1 MLLNVNELLVSLS
14 QTLDFAEREVLPTHL
29 NHGMRVAY
37 VSARIGQELGIPEK
51 DLFDLIS
58 YSLLH
63 DNGVMASLRKT
74 NDLGKETAVG
84 AATVPVIKSADGR
97 AVEAAPSH
105 CIEGEKN
112 LENFPFIDRK
122 ENVILYHHE
131 NYDGSGFFGVAGNNI
146 PLYSRIIRLADSI
159 AIWVSDGM
167 SSDRITDAVIKN
179 ARLFDPDIC
188 EAALELGGHI
198 EFWLDQNDRFVQH
211 ALIDMLPQVSREL
224 DYKQIRKI
232 SQMFSRIID
241 AKSPFTGSHSRGI
254 SEKAGFICQYY
265 EFDENT
271 YWQMRIAADLH
282 DLGKLAIPSSILDKP
297 AKLDRDEFRVIQ
309 SHPFYTR
316 RILEQIDGFGDI
328 TEWAS
333 NHHEKLNGS
342 GYPYGLDRQRL
353 DFNSRI
359 LACVDIYQALTED
372 RPYRKGM
379 SHAEAIRIMTDMAK
393 NELIEESV
401 TEDMDSIFRD
411 A

>member
-37 VSARIGQELGIPEK
+37 VSARIGQKIGIPEK

-63 DNGVMASLRKT
+63 DNGVMASIRKT

-84 AATVPVIKSADGR
+84 ATTVPVIKSADGL

-131 NYDGSGFFGVAGNNI
+131 NYDGSGFFGVAESNI
-146 PLYSRIIRLADSI
+146 PLYSRVIRLADSI
-159 AIWVSDGM
+159 AIWFSDGM
-167 SSDRITDAVIKN
+167 SSDRITDAIIKN
-179 ARLFDPDIC
+179 AHLFDPDLC
-188 EAALELGGHI
+188 EAALELGRHV
-198 EFWLDQNDRFVQH
+198 EFWLDQDDRFVQH
-211 ALIDMLPQVSREL
+211 ALVAMLPQVSREL

-265 EFDENT
+265 EFDEKT

-297 AKLDRDEFRVIQ
+297 AKLNRDEFRVIQ

-342 GYPYGLDRQRL
+342 GYPYGFDRQRL

-372 RPYRKGM
+372 RPYRKAM

-393 NELIEESV
+393 QELIEESV
-401 TEDMDSIFRD
+401 TQDMDSIFRD